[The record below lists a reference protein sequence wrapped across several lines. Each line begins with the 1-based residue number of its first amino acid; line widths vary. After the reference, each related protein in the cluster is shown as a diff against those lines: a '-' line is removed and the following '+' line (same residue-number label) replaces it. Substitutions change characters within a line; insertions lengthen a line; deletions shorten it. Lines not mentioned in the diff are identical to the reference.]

1 MNTTYDVIVI
11 GTGVAGSTVA
21 TKAQKA
27 GMEVAVVD
35 ERPFGGTCP
44 QRGCDPK
51 KVMTGI
57 SRIVDD
63 ARRVKGLGLDGEVS
77 LNWKDLLAFK
87 NEFTEPVPQGTEEK
101 FQALGIKQY
110 HGTAT
115 FLDPHT
121 LKIGEE
127 NVTAK
132 YIVIATGAKP
142 ADLPFEG
149 SDHLISSDHFF
160 EMDQLPDRLMF
171 VGGGYISFEFA
182 QLAARLGKEV
192 LIIHRGRNVL
202 ENHDFE
208 ITNKLIEHT
217 KDLGIEIHT
226 NTEVT
231 KITKLDSG
239 YKIDVK
245 KFNHEHAM
253 KADMVFHG
261 AGRAPNIDHLGL
273 ENAGIEYSQKG
284 IKVNENHQS
293 VPHQH
298 IYAAGDCA
306 DTGLPPLTPTAGA
319 EAARL
324 TGHLLHGE
332 NQEPFR
338 KPVPSIV
345 FTYPAL
351 GSVGLSQ
358 QEARENHIPYEAES
372 KTITKFFT
380 YQRTKEPGAY
390 AKILMNPSTGQIIG
404 AHFLSS
410 EAEHLVN
417 LFALAIQQGLTKD
430 DLTSVLWGYPTAE
443 SDIPSFF

>member
-27 GMEVAVVD
+27 GLEVAIVD
-35 ERPFGGTCP
+35 ERQYGGTCP

-51 KVMTGI
+51 KVMAGI
-57 SRIVDD
+57 SKIVDD
-63 ARRVKGLGLDGEVS
+63 AKRVKGLGLDGDVT
-77 LNWKDLLAFK
+77 LNWKDLQAFK
-87 NEFTEPVPQGTEEK
+87 KKFTEPIPEGTEEK
-101 FQALGIKQY
+101 FNSLGIRRY
-110 HGTAT
+110 HGTAS

-121 LKIGEE
+121 LKIGEH

-149 SDHLISSDHFF
+149 FEHLVTSEQFL
-160 EMDQLPDRLMF
+160 EMEELPDRLLF

-182 QLAARLGKEV
+182 QLAARLGKDV
-192 LIIHRGRNVL
+192 IIVHRGRNVL

-208 ITNKLIEHT
+208 MTNKLIEHT
-217 KDLGIEIHT
+217 KDLGVEIHT
-226 NTEVT
+226 STEVT
-231 KITKLDSG
+231 KVTKLDSG

-245 KFNHEHAM
+245 KFNHEHAL

-261 AGRAPNIDHLGL
+261 AGRAPNIDHLEL
-273 ENAGIEYSQKG
+273 ANAGIEFSKQG
-284 IKVNENHQS
+284 IKVNENQQS
-293 VPHQH
+293 KPHQH

-306 DTGLPPLTPTAGA
+306 DTGLPPLTPSAG
-319 EAARL
+319 EEGTRL
-324 TGHLLHGE
+324 VSHMLDDETMAPE
-332 NQEPFR
+332 Q

-351 GSVGLSQ
+351 ASVGLSQ
-358 QEARENHIPYEAES
+358 QEAREKNIPYESES

-390 AKILMNPSTGQIIG
+390 VKILLNPATGEILG

-417 LFALAIQQGLTKD
+417 IFTLAIQKGLTKH
-430 DLTSVLWGYPTAE
+430 DLKSVLWGYPTAE